1 MVVPPRGVGGTVV
14 AHSRAFSPLAR
25 ARFFSL
31 QSSRTSQLCSGVLE
45 VGCLVCGKLVE
56 RVSMQLSLRQESAA
70 ECRCLHY
77 TAFGLMP
84 SYQSSSALAN
94 IHGREE
100 L

>member
-14 AHSRAFSPLAR
+14 AQSRAFSPLAL

-31 QSSRTSQLCSGVLE
+31 QSSRTSQLCSGV
-45 VGCLVCGKLVE
+45 GRLVCGKLVE